1 MRNTPGKTT
10 LMPIYEYRCSTCKT
24 VSEVFVKSINSLV
37 NPVCK
42 QCDSCDMEKQV
53 SVFSVGVT
61 EESVHR
67 KTGTGQNNAM
77 DYYKDPRNIGRNAED
92 TFKRYGKE
100 VPESLKDAIKSSR
113 QGNLPKGLD

>member
-37 NPVCK
+37 KPVCK

-100 VPESLKDAIKSSR
+100 VPESLKAAIKSSR